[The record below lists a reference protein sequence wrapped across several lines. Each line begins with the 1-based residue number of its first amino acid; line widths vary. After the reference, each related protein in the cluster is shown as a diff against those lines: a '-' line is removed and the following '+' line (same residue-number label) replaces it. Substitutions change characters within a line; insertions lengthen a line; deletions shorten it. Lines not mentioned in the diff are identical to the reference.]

1 MFRYWDWNVRIVFTM
16 LQDSRLNRSY
26 HSTCVT
32 SRAVLFISVA
42 CSLAIQLFMRQH
54 KMAIRKSYRYCSNV
68 EQPSI
73 CLTAYVLHGVAAVIC
88 ADVFFCHGCNLPWGM
103 RHYYWSWVSSLHTHH
118 VTLTSLRLVWHDR
131 TGFGDK
137 SGKGIMHHRAQ
148 ATHGRSEERDLEDH
162 NTSIYT
168 L

>member
-42 CSLAIQLFMRQH
+42 CSLAMQLFTRQH

-88 ADVFFCHGCNLPWGM
+88 ADVFFLPWLQSST
-103 RHYYWSWVSSLHTHH
+103 RHAPLLLILGQFFTHSPRDTHFLALSMAWPHWLWRQKRERNHASPCSSNP
-118 VTLTSLRLVWHDR
+118 R
-131 TGFGDK
+131 
-137 SGKGIMHHRAQ
+137 
-148 ATHGRSEERDLEDH
+148 
-162 NTSIYT
+162 
-168 L
+168 